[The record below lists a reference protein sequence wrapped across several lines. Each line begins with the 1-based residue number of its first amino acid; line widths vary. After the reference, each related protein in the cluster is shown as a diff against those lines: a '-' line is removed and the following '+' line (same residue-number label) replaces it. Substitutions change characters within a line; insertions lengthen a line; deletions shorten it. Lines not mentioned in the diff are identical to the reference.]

1 MSKKVRNV
9 CVAGRR
15 TSMRLESAFWDAL
28 AEISQREG
36 LTVSALCTRLAE
48 RMDAQ
53 DADSLSS
60 VVRVYVMEYFRAATP
75 RQEDARCDMAIA
87 AE

>member
-1 MSKKVRNV
+1 
-9 CVAGRR
+9 
-15 TSMRLESAFWDAL
+15 MRLESAFWDAL